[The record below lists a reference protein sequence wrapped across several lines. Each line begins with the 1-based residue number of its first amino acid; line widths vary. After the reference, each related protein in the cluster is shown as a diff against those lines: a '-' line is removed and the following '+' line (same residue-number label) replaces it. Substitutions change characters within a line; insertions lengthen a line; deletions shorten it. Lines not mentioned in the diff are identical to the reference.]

1 MQVMKEKKGNSGAKS
16 TLKTPVSIFPIPNE
30 FFSTLFKIIFQTRL
44 KIPRISSF
52 SDREKFA
59 QVEGKQKHY
68 KSLVTGQ
75 DKVVEENKSKVLHN
89 K

>member
-1 MQVMKEKKGNSGAKS
+1 M
-16 TLKTPVSIFPIPNE
+16 
-30 FFSTLFKIIFQTRL
+30 L

-68 KSLVTGQ
+68 KSLVTGH
-75 DKVVEENKSKVLHN
+75 DKVVEENKSKVSHN